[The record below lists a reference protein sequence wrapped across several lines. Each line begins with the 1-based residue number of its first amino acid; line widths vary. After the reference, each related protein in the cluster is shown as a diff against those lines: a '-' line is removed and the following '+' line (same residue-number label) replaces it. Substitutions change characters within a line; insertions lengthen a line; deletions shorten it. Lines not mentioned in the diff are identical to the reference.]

1 MSTATVAV
9 PVIDNLYFDMNGIIH
24 NCTHGNDPKRKPTET
39 EMLLKIFDYLDKLVH
54 LVQPQKLLFLAIDG
68 QSCLCLVAYLACP
81 YRRCNDL
88 NHSFHMLCSVTASHE
103 SHSAQ
108 HLTVQAVPLGQR

>member
-1 MSTATVAV
+1 MINVSTATVAV

-54 LVQPQKLLFLAIDG
+54 IVQPQKLLFLAIDG
-68 QSCLCLVAYLACP
+68 AHSLCAEVL
-81 YRRCNDL
+81 L
-88 NHSFHMLCSVTASHE
+88 NSSLSILTMQCAEPCQGFNPLLTDHHRQGQHRSSMHSWS
-103 SHSAQ
+103 
-108 HLTVQAVPLGQR
+108 